1 MNKELIKSIHTEEY
15 DEIKIQIE
23 QLEKYID
30 YLLSEMYRNLK
41 EYIDYRLDI
50 LEELIKD
57 DSIEICIN
65 KNKRSSD

>member
-23 QLEKYID
+23 QLEEYID

>member
-23 QLEKYID
+23 QLEEYID

-65 KNKRSSD
+65 KK

>member
-23 QLEKYID
+23 QLEEYID

-57 DSIEICIN
+57 DSIEICTCYG
-65 KNKRSSD
+65 